1 MRKKPFRLAITLNC
15 TQMNHPDSNLI
26 VYLLSA
32 SSQLFVEKHNNVTIL
47 FADIVNFTPLTVK
60 LSAEDLVETL
70 NQLFGS
76 FDNAATVS
84 GFFIWY

>member
-1 MRKKPFRLAITLNC
+1 
-15 TQMNHPDSNLI
+15 
-26 VYLLSA
+26 
-32 SSQLFVEKHNNVTIL
+32 
-47 FADIVNFTPLTVK
+47 
-60 LSAEDLVETL
+60 VETL

>member
-1 MRKKPFRLAITLNC
+1 
-15 TQMNHPDSNLI
+15 MNHPDSNLI

-84 GFFIWY
+84 GFFI